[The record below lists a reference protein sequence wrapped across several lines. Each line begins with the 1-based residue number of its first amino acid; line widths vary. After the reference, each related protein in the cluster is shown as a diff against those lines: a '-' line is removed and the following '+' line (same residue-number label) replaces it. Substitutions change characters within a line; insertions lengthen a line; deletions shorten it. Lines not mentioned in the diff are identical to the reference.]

1 MECSVIHSLS
11 CFRYSCEYVNCIN
24 SCSPVVITDYYS
36 SDQNILGVLLKSW
49 NAPWIIL
56 CSLWIL
62 CQMYCS
68 RKIRNSLLMG
78 AFQDWI
84 FITPSWAHGFTV
96 FTTLS
101 NFRSGY
107 FKLCSNQNLEHSWM
121 RNNIV
126 VLSNVLS
133 F

>member
-1 MECSVIHSLS
+1 MECAVIRNLS
-11 CFRYSCEYVNCIN
+11 YFRYSCEYINCIN
-24 SCSPVVITDYYS
+24 SCLPMMITDYYS
-36 SDQNILGVLLKSW
+36 SGQNILGVLLKSW

-56 CSLWIL
+56 CSLQIL
-62 CQMYCS
+62 CQMYYS
-68 RKIRNSLLMG
+68 EKNRDSLLMS
-78 AFQDWI
+78 ASQDWI
-84 FITPSWAHGFTV
+84 FITPPWTHGFTV

-107 FKLCSNQNLEHSWM
+107 FKLCSNQNLEHFWIQ
-121 RNNIV
+121 NNIM

>member
-11 CFRYSCEYVNCIN
+11 YFRYSCEYINWIN
-24 SCSPVVITDYYS
+24 SCLPVVITDYYS
-36 SDQNILGVLLKSW
+36 SGQNILGVLLKSW

-62 CQMYCS
+62 YQMYCS
-68 RKIRNSLLMG
+68 RKNKDSLLMS

-84 FITPSWAHGFTV
+84 FITLPWTRSFTV

-107 FKLCSNQNLEHSWM
+107 FKLCSNQNLEHSWI
-121 RNNIV
+121 RNNIM